1 MTPVEQDRLKEQWDN
16 IVNQAVQERDN
27 LIKTMGWNTST
38 EQQSSSRTLE
48 GMSQDTG
55 NAIEGR
61 LTALQ
66 IAVES
71 IRSSEGQHT
80 LSLADM
86 TDELLQIAMEY
97 NRFNVH
103 QDNIE
108 RQLAKI
114 YIELQTISEN
124 TGAIVK
130 PIQTMQADIA
140 EIKKNTKNI

>member
-1 MTPVEQDRLKEQWDN
+1 
-16 IVNQAVQERDN
+16 
-27 LIKTMGWNTST
+27 MGWDGSS

-48 GMSQDTG
+48 GMSQDSG
-55 NAIEGR
+55 NAIGGR

-71 IRSSEGQHT
+71 IRANEGLHT

-97 NRFNVH
+97 SRFNVH

-130 PIQTMQADIA
+130 PIQSMQESLIRI
-140 EIKKNTKNI
+140 EQHTKNL